1 MAIVDV
7 QGNLKAKVDKSIHVL
22 KEELVTVRAG
32 RANAAMLDK
41 VSVEYY
47 GMATPLKNLANISVP
62 EPRTLLI
69 SPFDPKCIP
78 DIEKGIMIADI
89 GITPQNDGKVVRL
102 TIPQVTEERRKELVK
117 TVKKMGEEVK
127 VAVRNLRRDANDEL
141 KKEQKG
147 GDLTED
153 DLKKEL
159 DAVQKI
165 TDKAIKEID
174 EIVAAKDKEIMEV

>member
-1 MAIVDV
+1 MKETE
-7 QGNLKAKVDKSIHVL
+7 LRMEKSITAL
-22 KEELVTVRAG
+22 SNDLAAIRAG
-32 RANAAMLDK
+32 RANPAILDK
-41 VSVEYY
+41 VTVEYY
-47 GMATPLKNLANISVP
+47 GAQSAIQMVGNISVP